1 MADNN
6 NDSLIK
12 WARTFVTKDIEKLI
26 YEQPKLELNYKTEYW
41 FAVIIILQEDIK
53 PVLDLV
59 HNYIKSIKISKDQS
73 FNIKDLPIKVEDMPF
88 VDIANFYQ
96 ILRRLDYSEQSKVI
110 EAIDGITWS
119 TQKRLLQSLNE
130 DKYNEFYTII
140 NKNNIR
146 FGDSVKY
153 AQFLDI
159 KDNILGTADYDTM
172 NNVDINSPLLESYMN
187 EKFPHTDFIENRK
200 PQELTIEEAT
210 EHLNYVMFGATC
222 AKGTFDKYLSI
233 LPEEL
238 KTIALKRIPKR
249 TLELL
254 EKIEIPDDFNEIY
267 TRAHMGNKTQFAL
280 KLRDQIIGIPNNKVE
295 IEYSVDVDWIVLEQV
310 LNECGLQSTFTQLK
324 DIITKLK
331 MSDKTRP
338 TDYRNLSKVIYEC
351 KDFKRVRFA
360 ESRNP
365 TIEEFR
371 KKFKFTAGKFIEW
384 YYFFCESICHE
395 VPNPRLVNK
404 TNLSQKQK
412 NKIKEYEKTF
422 LPKKVVK

>member
-41 FAVIIILQEDIK
+41 YAVCIILKEDSK
-53 PVLDLV
+53 PVLDLC
-59 HNYIKSIKISKDQS
+59 HNQIKSLKISKDQC
-73 FNIKDLPIKVEDMPF
+73 FNIKDLSIKVEDMPF

-119 TQKRLLQSLNE
+119 TQERLLQSLNE

-159 KDNILGTADYDTM
+159 KDNILGTADFDTM

-187 EKFPHTDFIENRK
+187 EKFPHTNFIENKK

-210 EHLNYVMFGATC
+210 ELLNQAMFAARC
-222 AKGTFDKYLSI
+222 AKGVFTYCLSI

-238 KTIALKRIPKR
+238 KTIALKQIPKR

-254 EKIEIPDDFNEIY
+254 EKIEITDDLNEMY
-267 TRAHMGNKTQFAL
+267 TRAHMGNKTQFIL
-280 KLRDQIIGIPNNKVE
+280 KIRDQIIGIPNNKVE
-295 IEYSVDVDWIVLEQV
+295 SEYSVDVDWIVLEQV
-310 LNECGLQSTFTQLK
+310 LNECGLQSTYTQLK

-365 TIEEFR
+365 TIKEFR
-371 KKFKFTAGKFIEW
+371 KKFKFTAGKFKEW
-384 YYFFCESICHE
+384 YYFFCNSICHE
-395 VPNPRLVNK
+395 EPNPHLVNK
-404 TNLSQKQK
+404 TDLSQKQK
-412 NKIKEYEKTF
+412 NNMKEYEKAF
-422 LPKKVVK
+422 PPR